1 MGSHK
6 ITSRTPGVFYHRP
19 SPDADPY
26 VTTGA
31 SVAEGDTVGLV
42 EVMKTFH
49 EVKADAAGTVSAFLV
64 ENEDEVTIGQDLVE
78 LET

>member
-1 MGSHK
+1 MASHT

-26 VTTGA
+26 VTEGA
-31 SVAEGDTVGLV
+31 SVSEGDTVGLV
-42 EVMKTFH
+42 EVMK
-49 EVKADAAGTVSAFLV
+49 AFLV